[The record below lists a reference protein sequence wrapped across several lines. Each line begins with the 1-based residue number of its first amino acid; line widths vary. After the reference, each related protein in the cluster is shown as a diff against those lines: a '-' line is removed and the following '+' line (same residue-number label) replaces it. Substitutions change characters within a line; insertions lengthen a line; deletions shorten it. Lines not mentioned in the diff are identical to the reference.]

1 MSEESFSLTRYLY
14 SFIEVRQSLMM
25 ALLDRQ
31 RDEALFWL
39 YELYFSEK
47 KRDAFEY
54 VIKLYNYLYKQH
66 NPELEAFI
74 NKLFSEWE
82 DDPELDHHI
91 GTIVS
96 ILCGRDYCVSLFINE
111 VIHAKALPGSIEKPR
126 KKLKMALKSE
136 DVDKYRTILADPGK
150 AYTVPRKVCLYT
162 TRKNVT
168 DLFSTFVPEN
178 IKEVYSGSW
187 EYYANRMYVWRLRM
201 DDWSASFD
209 DETCEI
215 QFEEKDTDSDDNHQ
229 GFYERWGYEPDEQPV
244 SVQEKWMGTGKEV
257 QMTLKEFG
265 EKYGAIIPI
274 KVLKIKPLKR
284 VVTQPLSNE
293 IAYT

>member
-1 MSEESFSLTRYLY
+1 MSEESFALTRYLY
-14 SFIEVRQSLMM
+14 SYIEVRQSLMM

-39 YELYFSEK
+39 YELYFSSGG
-47 KRDAFEY
+47 RDTFEY
-54 VIKLYNYLYKQH
+54 VIKLYDYLYKQY
-66 NPELEAFI
+66 NPELEAFL
-74 NKLFSEWE
+74 NKLFAEWE

-91 GTIVS
+91 GTIVL
-96 ILCGRDYCVSLFINE
+96 ILCGRDYCVSRFINE

-126 KKLKMALKSE
+126 KKLKMALKPE
-136 DVDKYRTILADPGK
+136 DVDKYRTMLADTGK
-150 AYTVPRKVCLYT
+150 AYTVPRKACLYT
-162 TRKNVT
+162 TRKNMT

-178 IKEVYSGSW
+178 IKEVYSYSW
-187 EYYANRMYVWRLRM
+187 EYYSSRTYVWRQRL
-201 DDWSASFD
+201 DDWSAAFD
-209 DETCEI
+209 DKTREI
-215 QFEEKDTDSDDNHQ
+215 QFEEKDADSDDNQQ

-265 EKYGAIIPI
+265 EKYGAIIPV
-274 KVLKIKPLKR
+274 KVLKIKPIKKAAAE
-284 VVTQPLSNE
+284 PLSNE